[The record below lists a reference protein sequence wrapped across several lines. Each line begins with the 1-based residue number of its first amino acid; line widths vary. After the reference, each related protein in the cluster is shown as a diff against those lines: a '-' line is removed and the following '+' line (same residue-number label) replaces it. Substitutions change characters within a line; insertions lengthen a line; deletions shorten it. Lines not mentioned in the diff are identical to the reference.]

1 MTIHQDV
8 DLYASLLESGKQVTL
23 DGVADR
29 RVFIQVVS
37 GELRINGE
45 LVGAGDGMQIRQ
57 EDSVNIT
64 ALSESEFLLFNLS

>member
-1 MTIHQDV
+1 
-8 DLYASLLESGKQVTL
+8 
-23 DGVADR
+23 
-29 RVFIQVVS
+29 VS

>member
-1 MTIHQDV
+1 VTIHQDV